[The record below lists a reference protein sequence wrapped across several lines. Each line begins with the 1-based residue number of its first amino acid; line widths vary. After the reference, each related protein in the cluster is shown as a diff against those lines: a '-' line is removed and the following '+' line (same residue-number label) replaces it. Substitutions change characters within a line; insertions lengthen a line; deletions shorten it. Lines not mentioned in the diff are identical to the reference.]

1 MPHEAL
7 PRSLH
12 AVRSLSHRKR
22 IAIGAIA
29 AVVIVAVGYWVLGGQ
44 PRPKPAQPEPRT
56 PGEFRPTD
64 AQWDGFTIQPVEII
78 KFRRAEST
86 EGKIAINED
95 RSTPVFS
102 PYTGRVTRLIA
113 VPGQQVSRG
122 DPLFSIDASENVQAL
137 NALIS
142 AMAQVDKSRSQ
153 VNLAKM
159 NERRLHELYDAKA
172 GALKDWQQAQA
183 DLVSAQNDLN
193 SAEAAQAA
201 ARNQLRILGRSD
213 KEISDA
219 ETARRINAE
228 SIVTSPIVGTVTQR
242 KVGLGQYLVTGSS
255 DPVFTIGDLS
265 TMWLIA
271 AVKETDASKIRL
283 GAAVEVRVLAY
294 PGRTFSAHVTYVA
307 PAVDP
312 VTRRIAV
319 RAEVENQDGA
329 LKPEMFATFVII
341 TGDDVDSPAVPQDA
355 VIYEADTARVWVAL
369 DDKRITSRQI
379 KTGITSSDGMV
390 QVLSGLK
397 TGERV
402 VTKGSLFIDRAA
414 KAE

>member
-1 MPHEAL
+1 MPHETL
-7 PRSLH
+7 PHSLK
-12 AVRSLSHRKR
+12 AVRAMPLRKR
-22 IAIGAIA
+22 LAFGAVA
-29 AVVIVAVGYWVLGGQ
+29 AVVIGAVGYWVLGGE
-44 PRPKPAQPEPRT
+44 PRPKPAQPEART

-113 VPGQQVSRG
+113 LPGQQVSRG
-122 DPLFSIDASENVQAL
+122 DPLFAIDASEAVQAL
-137 NALIS
+137 NALIT

-153 VNLAKM
+153 VNLAKT

-183 DLVSAQNDLN
+183 DLVAAQNDLN

-201 ARNQLRILGRSD
+201 ARNQLRILGRTD

-228 SIVTSPIVGTVTQR
+228 SIVTSPIAGTVTQR
-242 KVGLGQYLVTGSS
+242 KVGLGQNLVTGSS

-265 TMWLIA
+265 TVWLIA

>member
-1 MPHEAL
+1 MPHEVL

-12 AVRSLSHRKR
+12 AVRAMSTRKR
-22 IAIGAIA
+22 LAVAALA
-29 AVVIVAVGYWVLGGQ
+29 AVLVVVGGYWLLGDRS
-44 PRPKPAQPEPRT
+44 RPKPAEPQTRT

-64 AQWDGFTIQPVEII
+64 AQWDGFTIQPVEVI
-78 KFRRAEST
+78 KFRHAEST

-113 VPGQQVSRG
+113 LPGQQVARG
-122 DPLFSIDASENVQAL
+122 DPLFAIEAAENVQAL
-137 NALIS
+137 NNLIT
-142 AMAQVDKSRSQ
+142 ATAQVEKGRSQ
-153 VNLAKM
+153 VNLART

-183 DLVSAQNDLN
+183 DLVAAQNDLN
-193 SAEAAQAA
+193 SAEALQAA
-201 ARNQLRILGRSD
+201 ARNQLRILGRTE
-213 KEISDA
+213 KEITEA
-219 ETARRINAE
+219 EATRRINAE
-228 SIVTSPIVGTVTQR
+228 TVVGSPIGGTVTQR
-242 KVGLGQYLVTGSS
+242 KVGLGQYLVTGAS

-265 TMWLIA
+265 TVWLIA
-271 AVKETDASKIRL
+271 AVKETDASKIRM

-329 LKPEMFATFVII
+329 LKPEMFASFVII
-341 TGDDVDSPAVPQDA
+341 TGADVDAPAVPQDA
-355 VIYEADTARVWVAL
+355 VIYEADTARVWVAM
-369 DDKRITSRQI
+369 DDHRIASRQI

-390 QVLSGLK
+390 QVLSGL
-397 TGERV
+397 TPGERV